1 MTLWH
6 HKAYYRLMY
15 APTQVNREYR
25 QGVRRGTEDNLHK
38 FSTNLNALRANH
50 RNSIELHGL
59 EYDHNASL
67 PDYTYTIDK
76 IVALF
81 TDCFGNM
88 KEAHLREETFSR
100 LAQCN
105 IEINSIGWVQ
115 MLASREALKQYVK
128 GVIDKG
134 ELYEVPPSFSK
145 HVVVDVDALPNVTE
159 EGNELLHEDED
170 EAPQLNGDIGQSC

>member
-15 APTQVNREYR
+15 TPTQVNREYR

-81 TDCFGNM
+81 TGCDIIRDM
-88 KEAHLREETFSR
+88 
-100 LAQCN
+100 
-105 IEINSIGWVQ
+105 IGV
-115 MLASREALKQYVK
+115 S
-128 GVIDKG
+128 
-134 ELYEVPPSFSK
+134 
-145 HVVVDVDALPNVTE
+145 
-159 EGNELLHEDED
+159 
-170 EAPQLNGDIGQSC
+170 

>member
-15 APTQVNREYR
+15 TSTQVNREYR
-25 QGVRRGTEDNLHK
+25 QGVRRGTEHNLQK
-38 FSTNLNALRANH
+38 FSTNLNVLRANH

-59 EYDHNASL
+59 EYDHNARL

-81 TDCFGNM
+81 IQCFGST
-88 KEAHLREETFSR
+88 KEEHLREETFSR

-105 IEINSIGWVQ
+105 IDINSIGWVQ
-115 MLASREALKQYVK
+115 MLDSREKLKDYVK
-128 GVIDKG
+128 DVIAKG
-134 ELYEVPPSFSK
+134 DLYEVPPSFSK
-145 HVVVDVDALPNVTE
+145 HVVVDVDAVPNVME
-159 EGNELLHEDED
+159 EGNELLDEGEGEDEL
-170 EAPQLNGDIGQSC
+170 LNGKSC

>member
-1 MTLWH
+1 
-6 HKAYYRLMY
+6 MY
-15 APTQVNREYR
+15 TSTQANREYR
-25 QGVRRGTEDNLHK
+25 QGVRRGSEANLNK
-38 FSTNLNALRANH
+38 FSTNLNVLRANH

-59 EYDHNASL
+59 EYDHNARL

-81 TDCFGNM
+81 IQCFGST
-88 KEAHLREETFSR
+88 KEEHLREETFSR

-105 IEINSIGWVQ
+105 IDINSIGWVQ
-115 MLASREALKQYVK
+115 MLASREALKQYVNR
-128 GVIDKG
+128 VIDKG

-145 HVVVDVDALPNVTE
+145 HVVVDVDAVPNVME
-159 EGNELLHEDED
+159 EGNELLDEDED